1 MPLLVVVMQVV
12 VVVQYPSLRRAR
24 LGWKPMHPLPPMEEW
39 GLLIMM
45 ARVPVVPV
53 GLFELKP
60 LPLLT
65 WVKLRQK
72 EVMPPEMPVWRV
84 QEEEDVLLYSRM
96 ERFLMVIP
104 MRAGE

>member
-1 MPLLVVVMQVV
+1 MGMPLLVVVMQVV
-12 VVVQYPSLRRAR
+12 VVV
-24 LGWKPMHPLPPMEEW
+24 
-39 GLLIMM
+39 
-45 ARVPVVPV
+45 PV

-60 LPLLT
+60 LPLPT